1 MWYVYQLSMFYPPE
15 NLLALYITEDLNCE
29 HSFIRSLVKNQI
41 GRVFVVV
48 AFENKNKTLFL
59 FVDYPVADFC
69 QGLLIISRIL
79 TTEQG
84 IIHG

>member
-15 NLLALYITEDLNCE
+15 NLLALYITDDLNCE

-59 FVDYPVADFC
+59 LIT
-69 QGLLIISRIL
+69 QLLTSVKGCL
-79 TTEQG
+79 LLAEF
-84 IIHG
+84 

>member
-15 NLLALYITEDLNCE
+15 NLLALYITDDLNCE

-41 GRVFVVV
+41 GRVFVV

-59 FVDYPVADFC
+59 LIT
-69 QGLLIISRIL
+69 QLLTSVKGCL
-79 TTEQG
+79 LLAEF
-84 IIHG
+84 

>member
-59 FVDYPVADFC
+59 LIT
-69 QGLLIISRIL
+69 QLLTSVKVCL
-79 TTEQG
+79 SLAEF
-84 IIHG
+84 

>member
-15 NLLALYITEDLNCE
+15 NLLALYITDDLNCE
-29 HSFIRSLVKNQI
+29 HSFIRTLVKNQI

-59 FVDYPVADFC
+59 LIT
-69 QGLLIISRIL
+69 QLLTSVKGCL
-79 TTEQG
+79 LLAEF
-84 IIHG
+84 